1 MGKFKEYDVTISR
14 INTNGSWR
22 SATYNVSHSMLQ
34 TWIESWLNDRDAV
47 TISITGIEAEDA

>member
-1 MGKFKEYDVTISR
+1 MGKFKQYDVTIGR

-22 SATYNVSHSMLQ
+22 STTYNVPHNTLQ
-34 TWIESWLNDRDAV
+34 MWIESWLNDRDAV